1 MIFEKNRWVRYAETG
16 IAGKLKPGSIFNYL
30 QDIASEHTA
39 ELGVSAWDLLPRGL
53 AWVVYRYQL
62 DIHRYPLWKDRLIL
76 RTWRYP
82 FQKLYELRLYEIYDE
97 KHDLLIEAKSSWILT
112 SLKTKK
118 PVRIDRHLPENL
130 LTEHLIMI
138 ENDLI
143 SLDPVTVPD
152 SQKTFQTRMHDLDFN
167 KHVNNSVYAV
177 WAIESV
183 PPDIMTTHSLRKIII
198 NYIGESLH
206 GDRIQS
212 NTQHLEANPSRVFL
226 HSLISEQAGKE
237 ITRVK
242 TLWTAHQND

>member
-1 MIFEKNRWVRYAETG
+1 MIFEKNREVRYAETG

-39 ELGVSAWDLLPRGL
+39 QLGVSAWDLLPKEL
-53 AWVVYRYQL
+53 AWVVYRYQI
-62 DIHRYPLWKDRLIL
+62 DIHQYPLWKDRLIL

-82 FQKLYELRLYEIYDE
+82 SQKLYELRSYEIYNE
-97 KHDLLIEAKSSWILT
+97 KNGLLIEAKSSWILT

-130 LTEHLIMI
+130 LTDHLMKT
-138 ENDLI
+138 ENDLVA
-143 SLDPVTVPD
+143 LEAVTVPD
-152 SQKTFQTRMHDLDFN
+152 FQKIFQTRMHDLDFN

-183 PPDIMTTHSLRKIII
+183 PPDIMATHSLRNIII

-212 NTQHLEANPSRVFL
+212 NTQQLAANPSRIFL
-226 HSLISEQAGKE
+226 HSLISEQTGKE

-242 TLWTAHQND
+242 TVWADHQND